1 LGTPGVKLEIPK
13 ASIESAIKNANGRI
27 SKVAI
32 TLGCSIEAIRR
43 LINKDEE
50 LVQMLKDYRQHRDE
64 NLLEG
69 AEDTLQKAIDTNDPD
84 NMANALKASMFV
96 LNSKGK
102 NRGYFSPHGL
112 LSEDTKQHLSDLIK
126 KAKEGSLSQH
136 NESDNS

>member
-1 LGTPGVKLEIPK
+1 LGTPGVKLNIPK
-13 ASIESAIKNANGRI
+13 ASLIAAIKNANGRV
-27 SKVAI
+27 SKIAVS
-32 TLGCSIEAIRR
+32 LGCAIETVRKYIGE
-43 LINKDEE
+43 DEE